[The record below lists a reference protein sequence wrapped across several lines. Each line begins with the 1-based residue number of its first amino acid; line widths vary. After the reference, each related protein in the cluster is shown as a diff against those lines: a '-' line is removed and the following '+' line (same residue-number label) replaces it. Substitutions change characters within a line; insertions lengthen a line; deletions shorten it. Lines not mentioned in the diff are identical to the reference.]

1 MVSKNKL
8 PNAELRTVHTTQ
20 CGVPGVNAMSHV
32 ALESFQDLEHVTMA
46 LLVSTV
52 LVMNMNKLN
61 AMLLIRVSP
70 CGLTGLNALLP
81 VAADTNLDNDHTFA
95 PMKLTN
101 RQLHVIKTQAHGQ
114 LGLSGLLAVHHVVA
128 EKLIEAEFIAVLA
141 SEKNRQ

>member
-1 MVSKNKL
+1 MVLKNRL
-8 PNAELRTVHTTQ
+8 PNAELRIVHITQ

-32 ALESFQDLEHVTMA
+32 VLESFQDLEHVIMA
-46 LLVSTV
+46 SLVSTV
-52 LVMNMNKLN
+52 LVMNLSKPN
-61 AMLLIRVSP
+61 AMLQTKASP

-81 VAADTNLDNDHTFA
+81 VAADINLDNDHTFA

-114 LGLSGLLAVHHVVA
+114 LGLSGLLAVHRVVA